1 MPLKHFLMA
10 TICLTWCAEACPAR
24 DSDYLYT
31 YKQIINGKET
41 IFTNVCFMDN
51 KQWIAA
57 KTEELASLL
66 AKSPEIDGAKLLDHQ
81 VTAEE
86 LEYLATLPLSD
97 VQLGAYPEGV
107 ILKAAD
113 LTKLKSMKSLVD
125 LDLCVQDFDNEHVAV
140 LSELPSLEALTVS
153 TGCEHNTRKDCKLSI
168 ESVRALRKLKHLEWF
183 RFNSNSGFDDEML
196 AELIKLDSLTTLYI
210 SGDGPRTTDRS
221 IQSIIQAKKQFK
233 HLSFSNTSF
242 SQSAIRELLRSGL
255 VKELEIEGKA
265 YPQETCSGA
274 SKP

>member
-1 MPLKHFLMA
+1 M
-10 TICLTWCAEACPAR
+10 
-24 DSDYLYT
+24 
-31 YKQIINGKET
+31 
-41 IFTNVCFMDN
+41 
-51 KQWIAA
+51 
-57 KTEELASLL
+57 
-66 AKSPEIDGAKLLDHQ
+66 
-81 VTAEE
+81 TAEE

-113 LTKLKSMKSLVD
+113 LAKLKSMKSLVD
-125 LDLCVQDFDNEHVAV
+125 LELCVQDFDNEHVAV
-140 LSELPSLEALTVS
+140 LSELSSLEALMVS

-168 ESVRALRKLKHLEWF
+168 ESVRDLRKLKHLEWL
-183 RFNSNSGFDDEML
+183 RFNSNSGFDDEMI

-233 HLSFSNTSF
+233 HLSFSKTSF